1 MSRPCSR
8 CTYKGLEDSC
18 IDVCRRPRKR
28 NKIVVEGLEGGKQ
41 PQKAGSNGNFE
52 HLISET
58 LLVPAQFK
66 VSTQVTQVLPP
77 SELSFTSLLTEDQLN
92 RLANLCKLIG
102 EDINPSRMRRK
113 RSISVDDMV
122 AIKTVE
128 QFLAL
133 SKL

>member
-8 CTYKGLEDSC
+8 CIYKGLEDSC

-28 NKIVVEGLEGGKQ
+28 NKIVVERLDNVQQ
-41 PQKAGSNGNFE
+41 PQKAESNGNFE

-58 LLVPAQFK
+58 LLVPSQVT
-66 VSTQVTQVLPP
+66 VSTQVLPP
-77 SELSFTSLLTEDQLN
+77 SELSFTSLLTEGQLK
-92 RLANLCKLIG
+92 RLASLCKLIG
-102 EDINPSRMRRK
+102 EDIDPSRLRRK
-113 RSISVDDMV
+113 RSISVNEMV

-128 QFLAL
+128 QFLAV